1 MKKTSIGIAA
11 AVIAAFSATVPAEPS
26 LPVGTACIAPG
37 PSDDGA
43 RPAVQQVGSLRLV
56 TGGIGI
62 DEARA
67 MRQVE
72 PEYPLAL
79 TFVQQFGQKNRYLSA
94 VQVEIHRASGESVL
108 CATSD
113 GPFMYVDLPPG
124 EYHVVA
130 TTDGGRMLE
139 RKATLDRGD
148 HREMTFV
155 WPASASAR

>member
-11 AVIAAFSATVPAEPS
+11 AVMAVVSAAVAAEQSSSA
-26 LPVGTACIAPG
+26 GTACVAPAVTADDAG
-37 PSDDGA
+37 PT
-43 RPAVQQVGSLRLV
+43 VQQVGSLRLV
-56 TGGIGI
+56 TGGIGV

-67 MRQVE
+67 MRQVQ

-94 VQVEIHRASGESVL
+94 VQVEIHRPSGEPVL

-139 RKATLDRGD
+139 RKATLAAGD

-155 WPASASAR
+155 WPASGSAH